1 MINFV
6 WIKSKAIKKEEKKRL
21 KAELKLRKKEVKASS
36 VSGNSNDSHEKKSH
50 LVKFAES
57 IRGIIYIITGASLMI
72 VIILGQSGAFITMND
87 IVENLMLAT
96 IGKFVLIIIAFALI
110 IYGFKNLRFLK

>member
-1 MINFV
+1 M
-6 WIKSKAIKKEEKKRL
+6 
-21 KAELKLRKKEVKASS
+21 KASS
-36 VSGNSNDSHEKKSH
+36 ESGSSGNEKKSS

-57 IRGIIYIITGASLMI
+57 IRGIIYVITGASIMI
-72 VIILGQSGAFITMND
+72 VIIFGQSGAFITMND